1 MIHTFTVAPGVT
13 LRCIPDGRFKHSC
26 FSLQLVRPMCREE
39 AAMNTLL
46 PAVLLRGSRTCPDL
60 RAITLRLDSY
70 YGASVGAICRRV
82 GDYQTTGLYCSMLE
96 DRFAMAGDRILEPML
111 AFLKELLLE
120 PTLENGILRADF
132 VESEKKKLIATI
144 ESQRNDKRY
153 YAMEQMLRQMCSR
166 DPFGIPRL
174 GEPEEVAA
182 ITAKGLH
189 AHYQKILAQSKAELM
204 YVGAAEPTCV
214 AKLAQTLFDGIR
226 RAYVPLKAQTPFCPG
241 PETDTWEQQK
251 ISQGKLCMGFSTGVT
266 VRDPDFAA
274 MQVLNMIFGGG
285 QTAKL
290 FTQVREKS
298 ALCYAI
304 DSAYHGVKGL
314 VTVSAGIDTDKEPE
328 VRRQILEQLDACCRG
343 EITEE
348 ELTAAKKSLR
358 SGLTAVHDSPGAMEG
373 YYSNIALSGLT
384 MNTQAYIGAVEAV
397 TPEQVA
403 DVAKKLKLQS
413 VFFLKGVSR

>member
-1 MIHTFTVAPGVT
+1 
-13 LRCIPDGRFKHSC
+13 
-26 FSLQLVRPMCREE
+26 
-39 AAMNTLL
+39 MNALL

-96 DRFAMAGDRILEPML
+96 DRFAMAGDRILEPMM
-111 AFLKELLLE
+111 AFVKELLLE
-120 PTLENGILRADF
+120 PVLENGVLREDF
-132 VESEKKKLIATI
+132 VESEKKNLLATI

-153 YAMEQMLRQMCSR
+153 YAMEQLLRQLCSR
-166 DPFGIPRL
+166 DSFGIPRL
-174 GEPEEVAA
+174 GEPEQVAA
-182 ITAKGLH
+182 ITAEGLYE
-189 AHYQKILAQSKAELM
+189 HYQKILSQSQAELM
-204 YVGAAEPTCV
+204 YVGAAEPAYV
-214 AKLAQTLFDGIR
+214 AKLAGALFEGIR
-226 RAYVPLKAQTPFCPG
+226 RDYVPPRAQTPFCPG

-266 VRDPDFAA
+266 VRDPEFAA
-274 MQVLNMIFGGG
+274 MQVMNLIFGGG

-304 DSAYHGVKGL
+304 DSSYHGAKGL
-314 VTVSAGIDTDKEPE
+314 VTVGAGIDTDKEPE

-348 ELTAAKKSLR
+348 ELTAAKESLR

-373 YYSNIALSGLT
+373 YYANAALSGLT
-384 MNTQAYIGAVEAV
+384 LTPEAYIRAVEAV
-397 TPEQVA
+397 TAEQVA
-403 DVAKKLKLQS
+403 AVAKKLKLQS